1 MLDGLGIDAAR
12 NAEKFGAQGANTLGH
27 AEYFD
32 LLPIGKSILLTTYK
46 EEKIMTPHINA
57 PEGAFADVV
66 LMPGDPLRA
75 KFIAEKFLDNVQE
88 VTNVRNMLGYT
99 GTYKGRRIS
108 VMGHGMGIPS
118 CSIYSKELITE
129 YGVKKI
135 IRVGSCGAVRQDVK
149 LRDVVIGIGACTDSK
164 VNRIR
169 FRDHDFAAIADF
181 DMVQAAV
188 QAAKN
193 KGVKVRAGNLFS
205 TDLFYSPDIT
215 MFDVMEKYG
224 ILGVE
229 MEAAGIY
236 AVAAEYGAK
245 ALCICTV
252 SDHIRTGE
260 QTSSEERQLT
270 FNEMIEIALESVLIG
285 DVTE

>member
-1 MLDGLGIDAAR
+1 
-12 NAEKFGAQGANTLGH
+12 
-27 AEYFD
+27 
-32 LLPIGKSILLTTYK
+32 
-46 EEKIMTPHINA
+46 MTPHINA
-57 PEGAFADVV
+57 PAGAFADVV

-75 KFIAEKFLDNVQE
+75 KYIAETFLQEVRE

-99 GTYKGRRIS
+99 GTYKGRPIS

-118 CSIYSKELITE
+118 CSIYAKELITE

-135 IRVGSCGAVRQDVK
+135 IRVGSCGAIRQDVK
-149 LRDVVIGIGACTDSK
+149 VRDVVIGMGACTDSK

-169 FRDHDFAAIADF
+169 FKDNDFAAIADF
-181 DMVQAAV
+181 GMIQAAV
-188 QAAKN
+188 QAAKE
-193 KGVKVRAGNLFS
+193 KGINVRVGNLFS
-205 TDLFYSPDIT
+205 ADLFYTPDVS

-236 AVAAEYGAK
+236 AVAAEFGVK
-245 ALCICTV
+245 ALTICTI
-252 SDHIRTGE
+252 SDHIRSGE

-270 FNEMIEIALESVLIG
+270 FNEMIEVALESVLLG
-285 DVTE
+285 DEI

>member
-1 MLDGLGIDAAR
+1 
-12 NAEKFGAQGANTLGH
+12 
-27 AEYFD
+27 
-32 LLPIGKSILLTTYK
+32 
-46 EEKIMTPHINA
+46 MTPHINA
-57 PEGAFADVV
+57 PAGAFADAV

-75 KFIAEKFLDNVQE
+75 KYIAETFLENVQE

-149 LRDVVIGIGACTDSK
+149 VRDVVIGLGACTDSK

-169 FRDHDFAAIADF
+169 FKDNDFAAIADF
-181 DMVQAAV
+181 EMTQAAV

-193 KGVKVRAGNLFS
+193 KGVKVRVGNLFS
-205 TDLFYSPDIT
+205 ADLFYTPDVE

-260 QTSSEERQLT
+260 QTSSEERQFT
-270 FNEMIEIALESVLIG
+270 FNEMIEIALDSILIG
-285 DVTE
+285 DSAE